1 MTSRFDIDRR
11 ALLASIASLGGGV
24 LLGQTGSPSAV
35 EASEAEALRAIAKE
49 ATIWGFPLV
58 DNYRIQYSYFAD
70 RGGPE
75 FKAPWNVIANT
86 ARVYTPEDKAIQTP
100 NSDTPYS
107 YIGADLRAEPLVIS
121 VPAVEA
127 GRYYSL
133 QFIDQYTFNFAY
145 VGSRAT
151 GNGAGSF
158 LLAGPGWKGRKPPS
172 VKRVIRCETDFA
184 FVLYRTQLFAPADIE
199 KVKAIQAG
207 YKVQPLSQFLGK
219 PAPKP
224 APAIDFPRP
233 LSPDQQRNSAEFF
246 QILNFMLQFC
256 PTHPSERDLRR
267 RLARIGVGP
276 GKALDLATLSS
287 ERRKALE
294 DGMADAWKA
303 FAAFKAAELD
313 TGKRSSGEGFGTRAF
328 LKNDYM
334 ARMAGAALGIY
345 GNSKE
350 EALYPVYYTDSA
362 GKPLDGKN
370 GRYTLRIDPAK
381 GLPVNAFW
389 SLTVYELPQSL
400 LFANRLNRYLINSPM
415 LPSLK
420 KDPDGLVTLYLQH
433 ESPGPELESNWLP
446 VPAGPFWTIL
456 RLYWPKPAALSQG
469 WKQPALVRAS

>member
-1 MTSRFDIDRR
+1 MAGTVYINRR
-11 ALLASIASLGGGV
+11 ALLASVASIGAGS
-24 LLGQTGSPSAV
+24 LLGPTANPSGAA
-35 EASEAEALRAIAKE
+35 ASEAETLRAIAKE

-121 VPAVEA
+121 VPAVDA

-151 GNGAGSF
+151 GNEAGSF
-158 LLAGPGWKGRKPPS
+158 LLAGPSWKGRKPAG
-172 VKRVIRCETDFA
+172 VKSVIRCETDFA
-184 FVLYRTQLFAPADIE
+184 FVLYRTQLFEAADIE

-219 PAPKP
+219 PAPKA
-224 APAIDFPRP
+224 APAIDFPKP
-233 LSPDQQRNSAEFF
+233 LSPEQQRSSAEFF
-246 QILNFMLQFC
+246 QILNFILRFC

-267 RLARIGVGP
+267 RFARIGVGP
-276 GKALDLATLSS
+276 GKALHIAKLTP

-313 TGKRSSGEGFGTRAF
+313 TGKRAPAEGFGTRAF
-328 LKNDYM
+328 MKNDYM
-334 ARMAGAALGIY
+334 ARMAGTALGIY
-345 GNSKE
+345 GNSKQ

-362 GKPLDGKN
+362 AKPFDGKN
-370 GRYTLRIDPAK
+370 GRYTMRIDPTK
-381 GLPVNAFW
+381 DLPVNAFW

-420 KDPDGLVTLYLQH
+420 KDPDGMVTLYLQH
-433 ESPGPELESNWLP
+433 ESPGPNLEANWLP
-446 VPAGPFWTIL
+446 VPPGSFWAIL
-456 RLYWPKPAALSQG
+456 RLYWPKPEALAQS
-469 WKQPALVRAS
+469 WKQPPLVRAN

>member
-1 MTSRFDIDRR
+1 MASSFSISRL
-11 ALLASIASLGGGV
+11 ALLASLASMGAGAALGPAV
-24 LLGQTGSPSAV
+24 SPSA
-35 EASEAEALRAIAKE
+35 ASAAELDTLRAIAKE
-49 ATIWGFPLV
+49 ATVWGFPLV

-75 FKAPWNVIANT
+75 FKAPWNMIAST

-107 YIGADLRAEPLVIS
+107 YIGADLRSEPLVIS

-151 GNGAGSF
+151 GNEAGNF
-158 LLAGPGWKGRKPPS
+158 LLAGPGWKGRKPPG
-172 VKRVIRCETDFA
+172 VKSVIRCETDFA
-184 FVLYRTQLFAPADIE
+184 FVLYRTQLFEPADIE

-219 PAPKP
+219 PAPTV
-224 APAIDFPRP
+224 APAIDFPKP
-233 LSPDQQRNSAEFF
+233 LSSEQQRSSVEFF
-246 QILNFMLQFC
+246 QILSFILQFC
-256 PTHPSERDLRR
+256 PTHASERALRR
-267 RLARIGVGP
+267 RFARIGVGP
-276 GKALDLATLSS
+276 GKALDIAKLAP

-303 FAAFKAAELD
+303 FAAFKASDLD
-313 TGKRSSGEGFGTRAF
+313 TGKRTAAEGFGTRTF

-334 ARMAGAALGIY
+334 IRMASAALGIY

-350 EALYPVYYTDSA
+350 EALYPFYYADSA
-362 GKPLDGKN
+362 GKPLNGKD
-370 GRYTLRIDPAK
+370 GRYTLRFDPK
-381 GLPVNAFW
+381 SSFPVNAFW

-400 LFANRLNRYLINSPM
+400 LSTNAVNRYLINSPM

-420 KDPDGLVTLYLQH
+420 RDPDGLVTLYLQH
-433 ESPGPELESNWLP
+433 ESPGPDREANWLP
-446 VPAGPFWTIL
+446 VPAGPFWTTL
-456 RLYWPKPAALSQG
+456 RLYWPKPEALNG
-469 WKQPALVRAS
+469 RWKQPPLVRAA

>member
-1 MTSRFDIDRR
+1 MASTVYINRR
-11 ALLASIASLGGGV
+11 ALLASVAGIGAGS
-24 LLGQTGSPSAV
+24 LLGPTASPSGA
-35 EASEAEALRAIAKE
+35 AAAEAETLRAIAKE

-121 VPAVEA
+121 VPAVDA

-151 GNGAGSF
+151 GNEAGSF
-158 LLAGPGWKGRKPPS
+158 LLAGPSWKGRKPAG
-172 VKRVIRCETDFA
+172 VKSVIRCETDFA
-184 FVLYRTQLFAPADIE
+184 FVLYRTQLFEAADIE
-199 KVKAIQAG
+199 KVRAIQAG

-219 PAPKP
+219 PAPKA
-224 APAIDFPRP
+224 APAIDFPKP
-233 LSPDQQRNSAEFF
+233 LSPEQQRSSAEFF
-246 QILNFMLQFC
+246 QILNFILRFC

-267 RLARIGVGP
+267 RFARIGVGP
-276 GKALDLATLSS
+276 GKALDIAKFTP

-313 TGKRSSGEGFGTRAF
+313 TGKRAPAEGFGTRAF

-362 GKPLDGKN
+362 AKPFDGKN
-370 GRYTLRIDPAK
+370 GRYTMRIDPTK
-381 GLPVNAFW
+381 DLPVNAFW

-400 LFANRLNRYLINSPM
+400 LFANLLNRYLINSPM

-420 KDPDGLVTLYLQH
+420 KDPDGMVTLYLQH
-433 ESPGPELESNWLP
+433 ESPGPDLEANWLP
-446 VPAGPFWTIL
+446 VPPGSFWAIL
-456 RLYWPKPAALSQG
+456 RLYWPKPEALAQS
-469 WKQPALVRAS
+469 WKQPPLVRAN

>member
-1 MTSRFDIDRR
+1 MASSFSIDRR
-11 ALLASIASLGGGV
+11 ALLASLASIGAGATLGP
-24 LLGQTGSPSAV
+24 TASPSA
-35 EASEAEALRAIAKE
+35 AWAAEADTLRAIAKE
-49 ATIWGFPLV
+49 AAIWGFPLV
-58 DNYRIQYSYFAD
+58 DNYRVQYSYFAD

-75 FKAPWNVIANT
+75 FKAPWNAIANT

-107 YIGADLRAEPLVIS
+107 YIGADLRTEPLVIS

-151 GNGAGSF
+151 GNEAGDF
-158 LLAGPGWKGRKPPS
+158 LLAGPGWKGRKPPG
-172 VKRVIRCETDFA
+172 VKSVIRCETDFA
-184 FVLYRTQLFAPADIE
+184 FVLYRTQLFEPADIG

-219 PAPKP
+219 AAPAA

-233 LSPDQQRNSAEFF
+233 LSPEQQRSSVEFF
-246 QILNFMLQFC
+246 QILNFILQFC
-256 PTHPSERDLRR
+256 PTHASERGLRR
-267 RLARIGVGP
+267 RFARIGVGP
-276 GKALDLATLSS
+276 GKALDIAGLAP

-303 FAAFKAAELD
+303 FAAFKANELD
-313 TGKRSSGEGFGTRAF
+313 TGKRAPAEGFGNRAF

-362 GKPLDGKN
+362 GRPLDGKD
-370 GRYTLRIDPAK
+370 GRYTMRIDPTK

-400 LFANRLNRYLINSPM
+400 LSANRLNRYLINSPM

-433 ESPGPELESNWLP
+433 ESPGPELEANWLP
-446 VPAGPFWTIL
+446 VPSGPFWTIL
-456 RLYWPKPAALSQG
+456 RLYWPKPEAFERS
-469 WKQPALVRAS
+469 WKQPPLVRVP

>member
-1 MTSRFDIDRR
+1 MASSFSIDRR
-11 ALLASIASLGGGV
+11 TLLASLASIGAGASLGPIA
-24 LLGQTGSPSAV
+24 SPSA
-35 EASEAEALRAIAKE
+35 ASAGELDTLRAIAKE

-58 DNYRIQYSYFAD
+58 DNYRVQYSYFAD

-75 FKAPWNVIANT
+75 FKAPWNTIANV
-86 ARVYTPEDKAIQTP
+86 ARVYTPDDKAIQTP

-151 GNGAGSF
+151 GNEAGSF
-158 LLAGPGWKGRKPPS
+158 LLAGPGWKGRKPPGVRS
-172 VKRVIRCETDFA
+172 VIHCETDFA
-184 FVLYRTQLFAPADIE
+184 FVLYRTQLFEPADIE

-219 PAPKP
+219 PAPAA
-224 APAIDFPRP
+224 APAIDFPKP
-233 LSPDQQRNSAEFF
+233 LSPEQQRNSAAFF
-246 QILNFMLQFC
+246 QLLNFILQFC
-256 PTHPSERDLRR
+256 PTHVSERALRR
-267 RLARIGVGP
+267 RFDRIGIGP
-276 GKALDLATLSS
+276 GKTLDIAKLAP
-287 ERRKALE
+287 ERRRALE

-303 FAAFKAAELD
+303 FATFKASDLD
-313 TGKRSSGEGFGTRAF
+313 TGKRTAAEGFGTRSF

-334 ARMAGAALGIY
+334 IRMASAALGIY

-350 EALYPVYYTDSA
+350 EALYPFYYTDFA
-362 GKPLDGKN
+362 GKPLNGKD
-370 GRYTLRIDPAK
+370 GRYTLRFDPTSTF
-381 GLPVNAFW
+381 PVNAFW

-400 LFANRLNRYLINSPM
+400 LSANAINRYLINSPM

-420 KDPDGLVTLYLQH
+420 RDPDGLVTLHLQH
-433 ESPGPELESNWLP
+433 ESPGPDREANWLP
-446 VPAGPFWTIL
+446 VPAGPFWTTL
-456 RLYWPKPAALSQG
+456 RLYWPKPAALDGS
-469 WKQPALVRAS
+469 WKQPPLVRAA